1 MGFKYCNIVACPL
14 SIASVQN
21 CLIPFLPFLP
31 FYFHRAQEVSFKDQ
45 VQEQDRAEYKD
56 QVRDKVQVRGRVRV
70 EVKINH
76 WTYLQ
81 GQVKQRNVQSNCAAV
96 MREKWKWGLKLKGMP
111 GVISNAKF
119 Q

>member
-1 MGFKYCNIVACPL
+1 MGFKYCHIIVCPL

-45 VQEQDRAEYKD
+45 VQEQGQVKHKG
-56 QVRDKVQVRGRVRV
+56 QVRDKFQVRGRVRV
-70 EVKINH
+70 EVKLNH

-81 GQVKQRNVQSNCAAV
+81 GQVKQRNVQSKCAAV
-96 MREKWKWGLKLKGMP
+96 MREKWKRGLKLKGMP

>member
-1 MGFKYCNIVACPL
+1 M
-14 SIASVQN
+14 
-21 CLIPFLPFLP
+21 
-31 FYFHRAQEVSFKDQ
+31 
-45 VQEQDRAEYKD
+45 QEQDRAENKD

-81 GQVKQRNVQSNCAAV
+81 GQVKQRNVQSKCAAV
-96 MREKWKWGLKLKGMP
+96 MREKWKGGLKMKRRP

>member
-1 MGFKYCNIVACPL
+1 MGFKYCHIIVCPL
-14 SIASVQN
+14 SRTANS
-21 CLIPFLPFLP
+21 LFLPFLPFLP

-56 QVRDKVQVRGRVRV
+56 QVKDKVQVRGRVRV
-70 EVKINH
+70 EVKLNH

-81 GQVKQRNVQSNCAAV
+81 GQVKQRNVQSKCAAV

>member
-21 CLIPFLPFLP
+21 CLIPFLP

-56 QVRDKVQVRGRVRV
+56 QVKDKVQVRGRVRV

-81 GQVKQRNVQSNCAAV
+81 GKQEWR
-96 MREKWKWGLKLKGMP
+96 W
-111 GVISNAKF
+111 
-119 Q
+119 